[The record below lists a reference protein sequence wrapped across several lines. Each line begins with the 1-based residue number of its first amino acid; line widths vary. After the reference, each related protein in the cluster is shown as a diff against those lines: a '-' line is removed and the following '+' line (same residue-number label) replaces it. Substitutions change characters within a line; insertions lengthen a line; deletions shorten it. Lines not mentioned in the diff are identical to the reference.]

1 MQPAENPGGAI
12 SPPRHIGGL
21 DSIRFYAALMV
32 VVVHVG
38 FMPGDWLAQYHGSLL
53 HGAVTALW
61 VLFNGPAAVIV
72 FFLISG
78 FCIHFPSNS
87 SESLNVFG
95 YYARRMTRIGIPGII
110 AAAAFVHLRERP
122 DDWNQTIFWTVICE
136 AVYYLAYPLL
146 VALRRR
152 TSWEFL
158 VAASLSIALILSF
171 SNADALRAAHNDYIA
186 LGAWT
191 WVIGLPCWIMGCW
204 LAENYTRF
212 PTLSTRDIW
221 RVRGF
226 VFALSVGLR
235 LFKFLSSSVL
245 ASNCVSLNLFA
256 LVLCGWLGLEIR
268 YYMQA
273 KPVRLTEWMGTWSYS
288 LYLVHPLVYP
298 LLAACGM
305 TGLAIPG
312 SVQLVLIYLLT
323 PFIAYGFYL
332 CVEWPSHRF
341 AKHLG
346 TRATKAGR
354 WKLRFAP
361 LSGGS

>member
-1 MQPAENPGGAI
+1 
-12 SPPRHIGGL
+12 
-21 DSIRFYAALMV
+21 MV

-38 FMPGDWLAQYHGSLL
+38 FMPGDWLAEYHGSLL
-53 HGAVTALW
+53 HGAVTAIW

-87 SESLNVFG
+87 AESLNIFG
-95 YYARRMTRIGIPGII
+95 YYARRLTRIGIPGII
-110 AAAAFVHLRERP
+110 AAVAYVQLRERP
-122 DDWNQTIFWTVICE
+122 EDWNQTIFWTVICE
-136 AVYYLAYPLL
+136 AVYYLVYPLL
-146 VALRRR
+146 VALRRK

-171 SNADALRAAHNDYIA
+171 ANADALRAARNDYIA
-186 LGAWT
+186 LGSWT

-204 LAENYTRF
+204 LAENYNRF

-235 LFKFLSSSVL
+235 IFKFLSSSVM

-298 LLAACGM
+298 LLAAGGM
-305 TGLAIPG
+305 SSLAIPG
-312 SVQLVLIYLLT
+312 SLQILLIYLLT
-323 PFIAYGFYL
+323 PFIAYAFYL

-341 AKHLG
+341 AKHIG

-354 WKLRFAP
+354 WKLRFSP
-361 LSGGS
+361 VSGGS